1 MSYEQTMLLCLGIV
15 FTGVIGAIVVS
26 YVLLFRFQKSIIADL
41 MRRVEA
47 FTLIGLALGGS
58 KETGHPMTGPA
69 ALQQLAKLREAENQP
84 PVDGTPIEKANQP
97 RPGVTMRQRSGV

>member
-1 MSYEQTMLLCLGIV
+1 MTYEQAMLMCIGIV

-26 YVLLFRFQKSIIADL
+26 YVLLFKFQKSIIADL

-47 FTLIGLALGGS
+47 FTLIGLALTGS

-69 ALQQLAKLREAENQP
+69 ALQQLAKLREAEGES
-84 PVDGTPIEKANQP
+84 PVEDVSVPKANQP
-97 RPGVTMRQRSGV
+97 RPGVTIRQQSGV